1 VNPHFP
7 EAPAWVEDLTCVG
20 VTGTNGKTSTTHF
33 LAAALAT
40 ITRPA
45 LEVTTLGAALDGAEL
60 DVPKS
65 YQGVLAAVRTALDRG
80 ARFAALEVTSE
91 VLARG
96 LAQRWPFSAGV
107 FTNLT
112 HDHLDAH
119 GSAEHYFA
127 SKAQLFHSLSAG
139 GIAVLNG
146 CDEVVELFME
156 VIAPSVMTLTYGIE
170 SRGSAQVPLDASAEV
185 IARDF
190 EGTTLNV
197 ALGARLGGRTLTLR
211 TRGVGDIF
219 AENALAALVAACA
232 LGADAERAATA
243 IASALPPRGRFER
256 VLTLPNVVV
265 DYAHTPDA
273 LKRKLIT
280 ARQLAGDAVVSVV
293 FGAGGNRDSAKRP
306 EMGAAAGLADRV
318 FITSDNPRSEDPRL
332 IADAIAKAV
341 PAGVE
346 LVLDLDREHAI
357 TTAVKR
363 AAPRDV
369 VVIAGKGHETVQQ
382 VGAEARPFSDADVAR
397 RALDTR

>member
-1 VNPHFP
+1 VKPHFP
-7 EAPAWVEDLTCVG
+7 EAPAWVKELTSVG

-33 LAAALAT
+33 LAAALAS

-146 CDEVVELFME
+146 CDEVAGLLTE
-156 VIAPSVMTLTYGIE
+156 VIAPCVTTLTYGLE
-170 SRGSAQVPLDASAEV
+170 SRGSPQVPLDARGEV
-185 IARDF
+185 SSLDF
-190 EGTTLNV
+190 DGTMLNV
-197 ALGARLGGRTLTLR
+197 TFGARLGERTLTLR
-211 TRGVGDIF
+211 THGVGDIF
-219 AENALAALVAACA
+219 AENALAALVTACA

-243 IASALPPRGRFER
+243 IASTLPPRGRFER
-256 VLTLPNVVV
+256 VLTAPNVIV

-273 LKRKLIT
+273 LKRTLIT
-280 ARQLAGDAVVSVV
+280 ARQLAGGAVVSVV
-293 FGAGGNRDSAKRP
+293 FGAGGNRDHAKRP
-306 EMGAAAGLADRV
+306 EMGAAAGLAERV

-346 LVLDLDREHAI
+346 LVVDLDRERAI

-363 AAPRDV
+363 ADARDV

-382 VGAEARPFSDADVAR
+382 IGTENRPFSDADVAR
-397 RALDTR
+397 RALDPR